1 MQSSRTKWCRKV
13 LAAVGMSVGALAMS
27 SAALGTAAAA
37 EKFVAL
43 TQIVDHPSIDAI
55 RKGFEDGL
63 AARGYEPGKTIKWEV
78 QSAQG
83 SPATAAQIARKFVG
97 DGPDVIVA
105 IGTPSAQ
112 ALAAAT
118 KTIPIVFAGLSDP
131 IGAKLVE
138 SIEHPGHNVTGSA
151 QYAPVGHQ
159 LDLVKELVPA
169 VSKIGVIYNP
179 GEANSVAVL
188 ERIKQESQSRG
199 VEIVESTANRSSD
212 VAASAQSL
220 VGKVDA
226 LFVPQ
231 DNTAVSALESIIHVA
246 YSAKI
251 PFFAS
256 DTGSVERGALAS
268 VGMDEQVIGELA
280 GQIAADILEGK
291 KPQDIPVALGDKT
304 SLAIN
309 LKSAKRMG
317 VTIPDAVVARA
328 LHVVE

>member
-1 MQSSRTKWCRKV
+1 MQENRARWCRRPM
-13 LAAVGMSVGALAMS
+13 MSVGASIGLL
-27 SAALGTAAAA
+27 ALGLVNPGVASAG

-63 AARGYEPGKTIKWEV
+63 AGRGFVPGKTIKWEV

-97 DGPDVIVA
+97 DQPDVIVA
-105 IGTPSAQ
+105 IGTSSAQ

-138 SIEHPGHNVTGSA
+138 TIEHPGHNVTGSA

-159 LDLVKELVPA
+159 IDLIKELVPSA
-169 VSKIGVIYNP
+169 SKIGVVYNP

-188 ERIKQESQSRG
+188 ARIKQEAQARKI
-199 VEIVESTANRSSD
+199 EIVEATANRSSD

-220 VGKVDA
+220 IGKVDA
-226 LFVPQ
+226 IFVPQ
-231 DNTAVSALESIIHVA
+231 DNTAVSALESIIQVA

-256 DTGSVERGALAS
+256 DSGSVERGALAS

-280 GQIAADILEGK
+280 GKIAADILEGK
-291 KPQDIPVALGDKT
+291 KPGDIPVALGDKT

-317 VTIPDAVVARA
+317 VAIPDAVIARA
-328 LHVVE
+328 MLVVK